1 MKLRKL
7 FLAAGMALV
16 AVGASAQA
24 NIEDIRIYINPG
36 HGSWGPNNRHMATI
50 GHDPISSEDP
60 DTTDFYESNTN
71 LQKGLEM
78 FYRLKQYGFKHDG
91 VNNALDLTQNL
102 VMSRIAN
109 GPYPYSNV
117 KDETLGYIPDDQN
130 NAYNRKLSEIAA
142 EVESNN
148 FDMFVSIHSNA
159 DTEGSTTNYLAYYYR
174 TNYGADANT
183 CIAMSEASWNQR
195 ILDRHTQWSHYDFL
209 LPSTAYHSVLTGNYA
224 VLAHSVNGY
233 LVEGYFHTYQ
243 PARHRGMNFDVDRI
257 EGLSYARG
265 VADYYGFAKEATGDI
280 YGIVRDVHEKFSH
293 ALYTPKG
300 GSPDVYKP
308 LNGVEVTLKQGETT
322 VATYTTDV
330 NYNGA
335 FVFKDLQPGDY
346 TVEFSHPDYKADI
359 YANTNATTKP
369 APLTITVEAA
379 KTAYPTA
386 FLENVNYVPP
396 TIVYVNYPDSLAG
409 KSFTLA
415 EEINFTDEYKNNAL
429 AELEGKTIRR
439 SIVRENNMYILA
451 LDASNA
457 PYVYV
462 YNTDTKA
469 IVKTLG
475 TTAAVGDIYTLSDIA
490 MTADGYL
497 VGINKCNQAYGGAQN
512 ITAYKWEN
520 DAAGIPDGEL
530 AVWWKNNFGGNYN
543 NAIAGESV
551 IYSGT
556 LADGKMVY
564 TATTTASNGN
574 TRLVVVSI
582 SDGAYLGYMRNN
594 QDGKYLATSYLGTD
608 YKMTLSPRA
617 DDQIIINS
625 ANVQPFEI
633 KLASVD
639 AQVPTIVAH
648 LGDNIL
654 DKASVGESYFKFAG
668 KDVMVAPS
676 VNGGKVDGVKLIDI
690 TEGLDNAVEIILDGT
705 SIDATEITSIAANG
719 ELALTINDVTGYTTD
734 ASIELFL
741 NVNGNVSK
749 FTNAGV
755 KQPVYSGVYAYDL
768 NVTKDNDVA
777 TVSFKLNDKS
787 SNVDIV
793 LTPVE
798 GETGD
803 DIVYNLGALE
813 AGETTYDIALSDLSG
828 RYNWS
833 VAVANKTVAS
843 GEIIA
848 TMNTWGAGSTYYRGG
863 IAVENNPESD
873 NFATTYLGVGRSKG
887 IFLLDP
893 MYEVKEGAP
902 YWVGQF
908 NTGNASSTFRAALY
922 NDKFYLSDWSDPYP
936 GIWIFDPANPT
947 AINNI
952 FAGATNDGTGKL
964 TINGVAV
971 GGGSTGLA
979 FTGSG
984 DDRKMFIYVEDL
996 PTGNAGHKLYRYD
1009 IGAEDTWGAKEPVQL
1024 TTASG
1029 YLLNTNTGM
1038 LGSALHNVVFCSQ
1051 TRNAGQNIASV
1062 PAFIVINENGDV
1074 VFNGSNLSETLN
1086 GCLGGGMAL
1095 NADETKFAI
1104 VDNGSAIQVYDVEWS
1119 ENNVPS
1125 FTHSA
1130 SIPTKDQ
1137 EISQMAFDYS
1147 GNLHCINRK
1156 HGYYV
1161 HAVPCA
1167 AREVVTP
1174 AKSSMVIE
1182 GSTVSISE
1190 VEAEEVEVAPV
1201 YYNLQ
1206 GVQVENPSNGIYIV
1220 KRGNKVTKQYIK

>member
-1 MKLRKL
+1 
-7 FLAAGMALV
+7 
-16 AVGASAQA
+16 
-24 NIEDIRIYINPG
+24 
-36 HGSWGPNNRHMATI
+36 MATI

-130 NAYNRKLSEIAA
+130 NAYHRKLSEIAA
-142 EVESNN
+142 EVEANN
-148 FDMFVSIHSNA
+148 FDMFISVHSNA
-159 DTEGSTTNYLAYYYR
+159 TTEGFTTNYLYFAYDGYSS
-174 TNYGADANT
+174 DANKNALST
-183 CIAMSEASWNQR
+183 EMSRCGWNHR
-195 ILDRHTQWSHYDFL
+195 ILDRHTQWSHYDYTM
-209 LPSTAYHSVLTGNYA
+209 TAADVAAGKGKIGAQKLGVLNHT
-224 VLAHSVNGY
+224 VPGY

-243 PARHRGMNFDVDRI
+243 PARHRGMNPDVDHL
-257 EGLSYARG
+257 EGLDYARG
-265 VADYYGFAKEATGDI
+265 VADYYGVEKESVGQI

-322 VATYTTDV
+322 IATYTTDV

-335 FVFKDLQPGDY
+335 FVFKDLQPGEY

-497 VGINKCNQAYGGAQN
+497 VGINKCNQAYDGAQN

-690 TEGLDNAVEIILDGT
+690 TEGLDNAVEIILDG
-705 SIDATEITSIAANG
+705 ATIEPVAYTYASAHG
-719 ELALTINDVTGYTTD
+719 ELAITTNTADVTTAAD
-734 ASIELFL
+734 IELFL
-741 NVNGNVSK
+741 AVDGKVTKFNVGDFYTTADIARGTINGTANPFAYALKSEVAENTLNISYSLNADATDVNIYVKDTEGNV
-749 FTNAGV
+749 
-755 KQPVYSGVYAYDL
+755 
-768 NVTKDNDVA
+768 VA
-777 TVSFKLNDKS
+777 TSAEGAKAKGAYTAEISIADFEDGDYTWEIEVEGAAKATIERFSSVSFYHPSGLDVDNNPENASFGTLFIAEGYTTGITTGYVSAQADGSEGGGLYMYNAAGEQILDKDGKSRFFSNDITCVGNGSVFKS
-787 SNVDIV
+787 SSA
-793 LTPVE
+793 
-798 GETGD
+798 
-803 DIVYNLGALE
+803 YYGADFARVRVAE
-813 AGETTYDIALSDLSG
+813 DGRIFAN
-828 RYNWS
+828 RYNWDGHYLLAAPS
-833 VAVANKTVAS
+833 VEALVDGEGFTSLLAGKTMTDSLYYDEAGNLLAGPAQDFDVIGSGENTKLLAITRNVTAIANATSENSALEYNIGTSMTLPTPSVYTPMDKLYTISYTRSINIEYDNLGGVWYCQYRSAPTDGDPALVYVDANGVVQYFEGAGGAVRRNGAMSVSPDGKYLVAASAQGVLSVYKIIRDESGKVTLNEEHRLTHRMGNNLYDLAWGSAGNFYGSNAS
-843 GEIIA
+843 GELVDGYA
-848 TMNTWGAGSTYYRGG
+848 L
-863 IAVENNPESD
+863 P
-873 NFATTYLGVGRSKG
+873 
-887 IFLLDP
+887 
-893 MYEVKEGAP
+893 
-902 YWVGQF
+902 
-908 NTGNASSTFRAALY
+908 RAE
-922 NDKFYLSDWSDPYP
+922 
-936 GIWIFDPANPT
+936 
-947 AINNI
+947 
-952 FAGATNDGTGKL
+952 
-964 TINGVAV
+964 
-971 GGGSTGLA
+971 A
-979 FTGSG
+979 FTTKAATKYGFTVG
-984 DDRKMFIYVEDL
+984 
-996 PTGNAGHKLYRYD
+996 T
-1009 IGAEDTWGAKEPVQL
+1009 
-1024 TTASG
+1024 
-1029 YLLNTNTGM
+1029 
-1038 LGSALHNVVFCSQ
+1038 SA
-1051 TRNAGQNIASV
+1051 
-1062 PAFIVINENGDV
+1062 
-1074 VFNGSNLSETLN
+1074 
-1086 GCLGGGMAL
+1086 
-1095 NADETKFAI
+1095 
-1104 VDNGSAIQVYDVEWS
+1104 
-1119 ENNVPS
+1119 
-1125 FTHSA
+1125 
-1130 SIPTKDQ
+1130 
-1137 EISQMAFDYS
+1137 
-1147 GNLHCINRK
+1147 
-1156 HGYYV
+1156 
-1161 HAVPCA
+1161 
-1167 AREVVTP
+1167 
-1174 AKSSMVIE
+1174 
-1182 GSTVSISE
+1182 ISE